1 VRAAVAADPDEPA
14 VDATERLAPEEG
26 EVNGRTRPPMEDE
39 WHCEGRIALSTT
51 TTPLQDQLEADFTR
65 LAQQAKANGLWPW
78 FEQMVKRVMQAV
90 AGMGPI
96 PPIVPPPADPLPVPI
111 VPLMSRRE
119 VGEAAD

>member
-1 VRAAVAADPDEPA
+1 V
-14 VDATERLAPEEG
+14 
-26 EVNGRTRPPMEDE
+26 TRPPREDE
-39 WHCEGRIALSTT
+39 WHCEGRVALSTV
-51 TTPLQDQLEADFTR
+51 TPLQDQLEADFTR
-65 LAQQAKANGLWPW
+65 LAQQAKAAGIWPW

-119 VGEAAD
+119 MGEAAD